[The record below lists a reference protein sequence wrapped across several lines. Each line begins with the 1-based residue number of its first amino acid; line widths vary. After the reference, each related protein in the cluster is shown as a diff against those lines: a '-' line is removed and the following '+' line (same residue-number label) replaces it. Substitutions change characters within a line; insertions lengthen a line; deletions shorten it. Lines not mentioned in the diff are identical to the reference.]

1 MNKDSR
7 ETYYLLKEGKDFKKR
22 LFIQASFPNEKVH
35 PNDFGFVL
43 DELKSLSGIT
53 KEEKK

>member
-22 LFIQASFPNEKVH
+22 LLIQASFPNEKVH
-35 PNDFGFVL
+35 LDDFGFVL

-53 KEEKK
+53 KEEK